1 MGREHRILSAL
12 QGLYPKAPRPLA
24 TCSDV
29 DVLGAP
35 FYLMERVPGVVLRRG
50 SPAVARLSETEAVE
64 LSRALVDTL
73 AELHALDGS
82 SAVLRDL
89 GHAEGYVER
98 QVRGWGQ
105 RYADARTDD
114 VPGLERAIRWLDEHR
129 PPDARAVLVH
139 NDFKHD
145 NLVVDPERPDRI
157 RAVLDW
163 EMATLG
169 HPLLDLGTTLAY
181 WADPDDPAGW
191 RALAPVDAPLRPGSL
206 DRAGVVERYAS
217 DSGREPGDVVFAYV
231 FGVFKVAV
239 IAQQI
244 FVRFRKG
251 LTTDP
256 RFAMLAAAVRGC
268 GDMAARAVE
277 RGRIDRLG
285 D

>member
-1 MGREHRILSAL
+1 MSREHRILSAL

-24 TCSDV
+24 ACSDA

-35 FYLMERVPGVVLRRG
+35 FYVMERVPGVVLRRG
-50 SPAVARLSETEAVE
+50 SPVVARLREEEAAG
-64 LSRALVDTL
+64 LSRALVDTVV
-73 AELHALDGS
+73 ELHALDAASDG
-82 SAVLRDL
+82 LRHL
-89 GHAEGYVER
+89 GRPEGYVER

-105 RYADARTDD
+105 RYVDARTDD
-114 VPGLERAIRWLDEHR
+114 VPALERSMRWLDERR
-129 PPDARAVLVH
+129 PPDGSAALVH

-181 WADPDDPAGW
+181 WADPDDPPAW
-191 RALAPVDAPLRPGSL
+191 KSLAPVDAPLRPGSL
-206 DRAGVVERYAS
+206 DRVGMVERYAS
-217 DSGREPGDVVFAYV
+217 ASGRDPGDVVFAYV

-244 FVRFRKG
+244 FVRYRKG

-256 RFAMLAAAVRGC
+256 RFAGLAAAVRGC
-268 GDMAARAVE
+268 GDMAARAIE